1 MAESENKAKQKGALD
16 EFVGS
21 GCLAVVLSV
30 LFEQDRCVYECVCVC
45 VCVCNES
52 RTNRDLA

>member
-45 VCVCNES
+45 VCNES